1 MSTWKFL
8 LHLDSASGCW
18 AGGVRAVNTAQ
29 QGAGM
34 TTIPHFLAAFP
45 TSEELWLQTTL
56 HGLSVSTA
64 GDDLFHEI
72 RTRAAVLKAFL
83 LAFVP
88 KLAVRPHLTANLK
101 QIFNLN
107 PKFCFLSLIL
117 LSHLPALVL
126 LVSAV
131 VGVAGE
137 LAGVATRQPRVTG
150 KVAAALGE
158 VLSDVFVSNDS
169 LKLKLFIKGLR
180 KA

>member
-1 MSTWKFL
+1 
-8 LHLDSASGCW
+8 
-18 AGGVRAVNTAQ
+18 
-29 QGAGM
+29 M

-64 GDDLFHEI
+64 RDDLLHEI

-88 KLAVRPHLTANLK
+88 ELAVRPHLTADLK
-101 QIFNLN
+101 QFSKF
-107 PKFCFLSLIL
+107 KFCFLSLIL

-131 VGVAGE
+131 VGVA
-137 LAGVATRQPRVTG
+137 
-150 KVAAALGE
+150 
-158 VLSDVFVSNDS
+158 
-169 LKLKLFIKGLR
+169 
-180 KA
+180 